1 MSKTTINKKII
12 KAPEYLSAIEYALYQ
27 KKIFLGGSIEQN
39 SAPLWQPMMEE
50 ALGANTLIMN
60 PRRDDWDSSWEQKK
74 ENQKFNDQVTWE
86 LFHLE
91 KADWIVMYFAPG
103 TISPISLLEF
113 GLHAKSGK
121 LLVCCPEGFQRKG
134 NVDIVC
140 ERYKIQQFSSLYEII
155 SFIND
160 SNR

>member
-1 MSKTTINKKII
+1 MLKKRII
-12 KAPEYLSAIEYALYQ
+12 KAPEYLSGVEYALYH
-27 KKIFLGGSIEQN
+27 KKIFLAGSIEMGKAEN
-39 SAPLWQPMMEE
+39 WQPMMEE